1 MSQRNID
8 QDYVNEEGL
17 IYSLQN
23 LSADEPEISQNESYT
38 NQPSVLWKEVQDNVQ
53 YYSKKYKE
61 AYMNHNDWYTVKLFG
76 NIQPES
82 QNISILQSR
91 ILVKLKTLSQ
101 FDASKSF
108 IKFSVLIWSSDKF
121 INLSEIKP
129 SDMFVSRF
137 AEIRP
142 YGLLR
147 EGHHV
152 IETYCVDLNS
162 NKPYQIISHDDFLM
176 GHKRIADNS
185 NPSDRHFDGRNYFVT
200 LFLDD
205 VYDGKYTETGLVSA
219 QIFHE
224 GSFVYGSV

>member
-8 QDYVNEEGL
+8 QDYVNEDGL
-17 IYSLQN
+17 IYSLKN
-23 LSADEPEISQNESYT
+23 LSTDELEVSNSKSYSI
-38 NQPSVLWKEVQDNVQ
+38 QSREVQDNVR
-53 YYSKKYKE
+53 YYSHKYKE
-61 AYMNHNDWYTVKLFG
+61 VYMNHNDWYTVKLFG

-82 QNISILQSR
+82 KNISILESR
-91 ILVKLKTLSQ
+91 ILVKLKTLPQ
-101 FDASKSF
+101 FDAKSF

-121 INLSEIKP
+121 IKVSEIEP

-137 AEIRP
+137 VETMP

-152 IETYCVDLNS
+152 IETFCVDLNS
-162 NKPYQIISHDDFLM
+162 NKPYQILSHDDYLM

-185 NPSDRHFDGRNYFVT
+185 NPSDRHFDGRNYFIS

-205 VYDGKYTETGLVSA
+205 YCDVKYTETGLISA

-224 GSFVYGSV
+224 CSFINGSD